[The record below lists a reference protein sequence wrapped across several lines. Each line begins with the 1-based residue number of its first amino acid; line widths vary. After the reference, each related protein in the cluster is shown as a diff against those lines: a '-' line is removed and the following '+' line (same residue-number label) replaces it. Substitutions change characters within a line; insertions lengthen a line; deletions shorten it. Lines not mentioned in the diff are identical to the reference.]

1 MGGLFFGDKYYF
13 ELGIRCSLTLQKHY
27 YLILTHHQHIDTHT
41 HTHTHRGDHSHPP
54 SQDIT
59 LTVVSLLYE
68 LTDAD
73 ALPECDEPEAFVDAL
88 VL

>member
-1 MGGLFFGDKYYF
+1 MVISIIL
-13 ELGIRCSLTLQKHY
+13 SLVYVAHSHFKSIITSY
-27 YLILTHHQHIDTHT
+27 STHHHMDTHIDTHT
-41 HTHTHRGDHSHPP
+41 HTGDHSHPP